1 MAPYNSWEEDQYQP
15 ERPDDKM
22 HYRNYPA
29 RPALE
34 ALEELVAK
42 FRNLDWIPMNYEG
55 TWPAI
60 VVEYYDGDEEILNA
74 VSVCFTEYLFGLI
87 ADHSE
92 AHKR

>member
-1 MAPYNSWEEDQYQP
+1 MTPDTEEEQYQP
-15 ERPDDKM
+15 ERPDDNM

-55 TWPAI
+55 TWPEI
-60 VVEYYDGDEEILNA
+60 VVEYYDEDEGFPNA
-74 VSVCFTEYLFGLI
+74 VSVCFRVVYLARLLN
-87 ADHSE
+87 HSE